1 MCGEYEK
8 LREPIQKLCELHKR
22 DFGFCFCIGWI
33 AMMRMSSKETGHPVC
48 SIIKVNY
55 PNHFTNFLLKRLK
68 SFIASSKQMTRLI
81 SIRSYLLYTFLSKN
95 LKH

>member
-1 MCGEYEK
+1 
-8 LREPIQKLCELHKR
+8 
-22 DFGFCFCIGWI
+22 
-33 AMMRMSSKETGHPVC
+33 MMRMSSKETGHPVC

-95 LKH
+95 LKHLSNYLQLKNATCVLENF